1 MKKVLLSTA
10 LLVCMCST
18 NVFAQNAS
26 EKSVMT
32 LMEKTGVTKM
42 INTMF
47 NQMKVA
53 YSGNEKAKKAFDEV
67 VKELDVKEYIK
78 RVVPVYQKY
87 YTQEDIDALN
97 KFYDTPVGQKVIRVQ
112 PQLLT
117 DVMQVG
123 REWTQETI
131 QKIQAKK
138 TK

>member
-1 MKKVLLSTA
+1 MKKVLLSAA